1 VNYSGRSDDFE
12 IRQTGRRQLRPDL
25 AKTLLALLMMGG
37 VLGGVACAAEDGP
50 RFPDAQPGRLPVPV
64 LDIPGVERG
73 LYRDGRVFLA
83 GQPNPAALARFRS
96 LGVTAVVNV
105 RTPEEMA
112 NPAMVP
118 FDLPRVV
125 TELGMEYVSIPFNG
139 RDYPY
144 TTSAVD
150 RFATVME
157 RHRGP
162 VLVFCNAAVRVS
174 YLWAAYLVR
183 HRGFDIN
190 TAMAHGRAAGIPPDP
205 MAGLL
210 GRQFRLIL
218 E

>member
-1 VNYSGRSDDFE
+1 MRRSVARSGL
-12 IRQTGRRQLRPDL
+12 G
-25 AKTLLALLMMGG
+25 LLMMAGA
-37 VLGGVACAAEDGP
+37 LGGTSDAAAAGP
-50 RFPDAQPGRLPVPV
+50 RYPDAKPGRLPVAV
-64 LDIPGVERG
+64 TDIPGVERG

-83 GQPNPAALARFRS
+83 GQPNPAALARFRA

-105 RTPEEMA
+105 RTPQEMA
-112 NPAMVP
+112 NPALVP
-118 FDLPRVV
+118 FNLPRLVA
-125 TELGMEYVSIPFNG
+125 ELGMEYVDIPFNG

-144 TTSAVD
+144 TTAAVD
-150 RFATVME
+150 RFAAVME

-210 GRQFRLIL
+210 GRQLRLIL